1 MYILAGLFVLYFCLL
16 ALGMFWRSQ
25 TVRGPW
31 FYLLRA
37 FFPNW
42 QFYHLVGPVP
52 HLYVRSQAQDAPWS
66 EWRLVYPRQQRHVWR
81 LFHNPW
87 GNRDLAQQNLV
98 EHLSS
103 DIKDLGEGADTSH
116 LVSYQLVCRLAAH
129 SVRQLKM
136 QDNPIQYQLELRLE
150 RSDPQ
155 GLISTDTV
163 LRSPSLVL

>member
-1 MYILAGLFVLYFCLL
+1 MHILAGLFVLYFCLL

-66 EWRLVYPRQQRHVWR
+66 EWRLVYPRQQRHVV
-81 LFHNPW
+81 LGDIAAGTKLYQPAA
-87 GNRDLAQQNLV
+87 LACQ
-98 EHLSS
+98 
-103 DIKDLGEGADTSH
+103 
-116 LVSYQLVCRLAAH
+116 
-129 SVRQLKM
+129 
-136 QDNPIQYQLELRLE
+136 
-150 RSDPQ
+150 
-155 GLISTDTV
+155 
-163 LRSPSLVL
+163 SPPSQFFSGMP